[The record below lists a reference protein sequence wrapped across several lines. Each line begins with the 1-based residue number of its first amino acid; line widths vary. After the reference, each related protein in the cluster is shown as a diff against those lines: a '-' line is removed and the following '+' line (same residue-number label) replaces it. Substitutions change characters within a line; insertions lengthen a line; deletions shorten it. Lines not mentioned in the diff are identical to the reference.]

1 MANDSKD
8 PLWFPTLFVLWRHLQ
23 DIRKAS
29 DWGLAHWGGMT
40 GKFDLELGR
49 VDEDT
54 GGEMDSDR
62 IANKKTVRHLFCFW
76 FVWSLKKLSCV
87 GKLMQRVHM
96 YVDRSSRII
105 SFITCMQLEKE
116 TGRIVLVAM
125 VVASLAVLSASSL
138 PWMAEW
144 PGIHWM
150 KMNEE
155 MELMELRIGDVR
167 EFGLL
172 SA

>member
-1 MANDSKD
+1 
-8 PLWFPTLFVLWRHLQ
+8 
-23 DIRKAS
+23 
-29 DWGLAHWGGMT
+29 
-40 GKFDLELGR
+40 
-49 VDEDT
+49 
-54 GGEMDSDR
+54 
-62 IANKKTVRHLFCFW
+62 
-76 FVWSLKKLSCV
+76 
-87 GKLMQRVHM
+87 
-96 YVDRSSRII
+96 
-105 SFITCMQLEKE
+105 MQLEKE
-116 TGRIVLVAM
+116 TGTIVLVAM

-167 EFGLL
+167 EFDLL